1 MSGSLKV
8 SVMSKAEMMRRE
20 REAFSGVIEFVS
32 LMSDADRDSFLG
44 KIVRLDYGEMTYV
57 EVMAALTLARATA
70 IRIAAE
76 VACE

>member
-8 SVMSKAEMMRRE
+8 RVMSKAEMMRRE

-44 KIVRLDYGEMTYV
+44 KIVRLDYAEMSFA